1 MKKIY
6 KNPQMEI
13 VQLASVQLLAGSV
26 MDVNGNYGNG
36 SGITTG
42 APEFDFDFEEG
53 LF

>member
-1 MKKIY
+1 MKKTY

-13 VQLASVQLLAGSV
+13 VQLASVQLLAGSEIN
-26 MDVNGNYGNG
+26 VNGNYGTG

-42 APEFDFDFEEG
+42 AREFDFEEG